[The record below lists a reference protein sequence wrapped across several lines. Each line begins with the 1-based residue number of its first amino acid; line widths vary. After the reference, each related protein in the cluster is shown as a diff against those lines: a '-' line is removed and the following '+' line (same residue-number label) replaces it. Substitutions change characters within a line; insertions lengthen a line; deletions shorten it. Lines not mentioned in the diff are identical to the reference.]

1 MNTNKDTDTNTNTA
15 ASGAKYTRLTL
26 DDIYAI
32 LERAQENAA
41 PFICSADFDERA
53 GLIDIEEDQDR
64 PGTFFVDYSAETW
77 RKAEAFQAAVVGAAW
92 AAGHFAEVQTRW
104 SDDLGDAATGTR
116 RISVYVAAADVT
128 GEDGLAVA

>member
-1 MNTNKDTDTNTNTA
+1 MRITINPDTNKNTTA
-15 ASGAKYTRLTL
+15 AGAKYTRLTL
-26 DDIYAI
+26 DDIYAL

-104 SDDLGDAATGTR
+104 ADDPGGVADGHR
-116 RISVYVAAADVT
+116 RISVYVAAADVK

>member
-1 MNTNKDTDTNTNTA
+1 MRITINPDTNKNTTA
-15 ASGAKYTRLTL
+15 AGAKYTRLTL
-26 DDIYAI
+26 DDIYAL

-104 SDDLGDAATGTR
+104 ADDLGDAADGHR
-116 RISVYVAAADVT
+116 RISVYVAAADVK

>member
-1 MNTNKDTDTNTNTA
+1 MSKDANKNTHNNTRA
-15 ASGAKYTRLTL
+15 AGAKYTRLTL

-41 PFICSADFDERA
+41 PFICSEDFDERA
-53 GLIDIEEDQDR
+53 GLIYIEEDQDR
-64 PGTFFVDYSAETW
+64 PGTFFVGYSAETW
-77 RKAEAFQAAVVGAAW
+77 RKAEAFQAAFVGAAW

-104 SDDLGDAATGTR
+104 ADDLVGVADGHR
-116 RISVYVAAADVT
+116 RVSVYVAAADVK